1 MDPSE
6 WEQTLFMLILH
17 AGEARSKAKEAA
29 EFAKEGDWVNAQRLM
44 EEAEDEQLEAHKVSA
59 KIVKM
64 EAGGE
69 QVDFS
74 VLLVHA
80 LDLLILAWIE
90 IDHVYETIDMRKRLK
105 TLEDEVSQWKNRE
118 LRS

>member
-1 MDPSE
+1 MDPSD
-6 WEQTLFMLILH
+6 WEQTLFTLILH
-17 AGEARSKAKEAA
+17 AGEARAKAKEAA
-29 EFAKEGDWVNAQRLM
+29 EFAKEGKWEDAERLM
-44 EEAEDEQLEAHKVSA
+44 EEAEEEQLEAHKVSA

-69 QVDFS
+69 RVDFS

-105 TLEDEVSQWKNRE
+105 ALEDEVCQWKNLESRN
-118 LRS
+118 

>member
-6 WEQTLFMLILH
+6 WEQTLFTLILH
-17 AGEARSKAKEAA
+17 AGEARAKAKEAA
-29 EFAKEGDWVNAQRLM
+29 ECAKEGEWEDAQRRM
-44 EEAEDEQLEAHKVSA
+44 EEAEGEQLEAHKVCA
-59 KIVKM
+59 KIIKM

-74 VLLVHA
+74 ILLVHA

-105 TLEDEVSQWKNRE
+105 ALEDEVAQWKNTE
-118 LRS
+118 SRS

>member
-6 WEQTLFMLILH
+6 WEQTLFTLILH
-17 AGEARSKAKEAA
+17 SGEARAKAKEAA
-29 EFAKEGDWVNAQRLM
+29 EFAREGEWEDAARLM
-44 EEAEDEQLEAHKVSA
+44 EEAEDEQLQAHKVSA

-64 EAGGE
+64 EAGGQ

-90 IDHVYETIDMRKRLK
+90 IDHVRETIDLMKRLA
-105 TLEDEVSQWKNRE
+105 TLENEVAQWKNQE
-118 LRS
+118 

>member
-1 MDPSE
+1 MDASE
-6 WEQTLFMLILH
+6 WEQTLFTLILH
-17 AGEARSKAKEAA
+17 AGEARAKAKEAA
-29 EFAKEGDWVNAQRLM
+29 EFAKEGKWEDAQSLM
-44 EEAEDEQLEAHKVSA
+44 EEAEEEQLEAHKVSA

-69 QVDFS
+69 RVDFS

-90 IDHVYETIDMRKRLK
+90 IDHVYETIDMSKRLQV
-105 TLEDEVSQWKNRE
+105 LEDEVARWKDRESQ
-118 LRS
+118 S

>member
-1 MDPSE
+1 MDPSG
-6 WEQTLFMLILH
+6 WEQTLFTLILH
-17 AGEARSKAKEAA
+17 SGEARAKAKEAA
-29 EFAKEGDWVNAQRLM
+29 EFAREGEWEDAARLM
-44 EEAEDEQLEAHKVSA
+44 EEAEDEQLQAHKVSA

-90 IDHVYETIDMRKRLK
+90 IDHVRETIDLMKRLA
-105 TLEDEVSQWKNRE
+105 TLENEVAQWKNQE
-118 LRS
+118 

>member
-6 WEQTLFMLILH
+6 WEQTLFTLILH
-17 AGEARSKAKEAA
+17 SGEARAKAKEAA
-29 EFAKEGDWVNAQRLM
+29 ELAREGEWEDAARLM
-44 EEAEDEQLEAHKVSA
+44 EEAEDEQLQAHKVSA

-64 EAGGE
+64 EAGGQ

-90 IDHVYETIDMRKRLK
+90 IDHVRETIDLMKRLA
-105 TLEDEVSQWKNRE
+105 TLENEVAQWKNQE
-118 LRS
+118 

>member
-1 MDPSE
+1 MDALE
-6 WEQTLFMLILH
+6 WEQTLFTLILH

-29 EFAKEGDWVNAQRLM
+29 EYAKEGGWEDADRLM
-44 EEAEDEQLEAHKVSA
+44 EEAEDEQLEALRVSA

-90 IDHVYETIDMRKRLK
+90 IDHVHETIDLMRRL
-105 TLEDEVSQWKNRE
+105 TALEDEVSQWKNRE
-118 LRS
+118 SKS

>member
-6 WEQTLFMLILH
+6 WEQTLFTLILH
-17 AGEARSKAKEAA
+17 AGEARTKAKEAA
-29 EFAKEGDWVNAQRLM
+29 EFAREGDWEDADRLM
-44 EEAEDEQLEAHKVSA
+44 EEAEDEQLQAHKVSA

-64 EAGGE
+64 EAGGA

-90 IDHVYETIDMRKRLK
+90 IDHVHEMIDMMKRL
-105 TLEDEVSQWKNRE
+105 TALEDEVAQWKNQESRN
-118 LRS
+118 